1 LDSGVPAAVADIRSL
16 AGSTISRVLLEYA
29 MSVSTPAAGDFPVA
43 SAYRSVYEGRRF
55 EGDVSVHWRRLLD
68 ALDGDGASVEPGL
81 LAALEFLSQLTLG
94 PPIADAVASSDQAA
108 LSKCLSVEVPL
119 WISKA
124 NTGIQPDD
132 GLLMA
137 WRNRAGVALQRAD
150 DMVFGSK
157 RRAEA
162 ATLLVDLARGI
173 AALAY
178 RSGGVAFAGMIFCA
192 EHSPDGAIATDDT
205 GQCGLCRSAEWRD
218 EGDPTIHGKAGR

>member
-1 LDSGVPAAVADIRSL
+1 
-16 AGSTISRVLLEYA
+16 
-29 MSVSTPAAGDFPVA
+29 MSVSTPAARDCPVA
-43 SAYRSVYEGRRF
+43 EACGSVYEARQPH
-55 EGDVSVHWRRLLD
+55 GDSSVHWRRLLD
-68 ALDGDGASVEPGL
+68 ALDGDSASAGPGL
-81 LAALEFLSQLTLG
+81 LAALDLLSRSILG
-94 PPIADAVASSDQAA
+94 PPIADTVASSDQAP
-108 LSKCLSVEVPL
+108 LSKSLTVAVPL

-137 WRNRAGVALQRAD
+137 WRNRASVALQRAD

-178 RSGGVAFAGMIFCA
+178 RPGGVAFAGMIFCA
-192 EHSPDGAIATDDT
+192 EHSPGGTIATDETGRCGRCRDT
-205 GQCGLCRSAEWRD
+205 ERSKRA
-218 EGDPTIHGKAGR
+218 AA